1 MVKNASAGDIGDSG
15 LISGLGRSP
24 GGRHS
29 NPLQYSCLENTM
41 DRGAWCA
48 MVHRVTKSQTQL
60 KCLSIAHTA
69 QYTLQTIQK
78 KYSTLHQ
85 VTQLGKSIIKNYSKL
100 MFREN
105 DFKMINCYAKSFQ
118 IVLCHNLY
126 IKSTLYFLIKGLI

>member
-1 MVKNASAGDIGDSG
+1 MSGASQVALVLKNLTGNAGDPRDMG
-15 LISGLGRSP
+15 LIPRLGRSP

-69 QYTLQTIQK
+69 QVYLTNHTK
-78 KYSTLHQ
+78 
-85 VTQLGKSIIKNYSKL
+85 
-100 MFREN
+100 E
-105 DFKMINCYAKSFQ
+105 
-118 IVLCHNLY
+118 
-126 IKSTLYFLIKGLI
+126 TLYPPSSNTIRKTYYTKLLRTYV